1 MSWSFLI
8 KSVRLVSR
16 KEKMMLH
23 IPEREQ
29 SPDLLRSPQPLPCR
43 LLLSA
48 EEKQKLNS
56 EELFICPFCY
66 DPSIA
71 FINNIMFTHFDFLLV
86 SVYTMSHLY
95 AMISNYYDKRE
106 TSDIRM
112 RVCDL
117 ELMWTNRQVLA
128 LLKQVIGFVY
138 VEVGDRTHGTVDGDG
153 EIQRLRAAVS
163 GVDRESV

>member
-1 MSWSFLI
+1 
-8 KSVRLVSR
+8 
-16 KEKMMLH
+16 MMLH

-29 SPDLLRSPQPLPCR
+29 SPDLLRSPQPLPCP
-43 LLLSA
+43 LLPSA
-48 EEKQKLNS
+48 EEKQKFYFK
-56 EELFICPFCY
+56 ELICPFCY

-71 FINNIMFTHFDFLLV
+71 FINNIMFTNFDFFLV

-138 VEVGDRTHGTVDGDG
+138 VEVGDRTHGIVDGDG